1 MPPPP
6 PPPPVPSVVT
16 ISGTITFDD
25 VPVVVP
31 QGTNFSAITQQPV
44 RGTLVEAVSSSGAVL
59 ATDQTSLTGTYSL
72 EVPSEADVSIRVL
85 AQIQQNDT
93 ASWDVSVLDN
103 TNGDALYALS
113 GALTNSGIQDSVRD
127 LNASSTNAARSGAPF
142 AILDPIYDTLVMFSA
157 IDPDITFPQLDIHWS
172 VNNIPV
178 FGDSADGELGSSF
191 YRSGD
196 GIFILGDQNT
206 DADEFDSHVIVHE
219 WGHYYEDQISRS
231 DSVGGPHGGGDR
243 LDPRVAFSE
252 GWGNALS
259 AMILD
264 DPLYLD
270 SFVLNGN
277 NVVGGFNVE
286 NNNNLNEG
294 WFSEGSVQS
303 IMYDIFDSANDGADV
318 ISEGLSPIHEA
329 FISSTYINTPVFTT
343 IFAYLESLRGTG
355 IVDNADLNAL
365 LAEQS
370 INGTGITGLGESNDG
385 NIDSSLPVYN
395 RVIVNG
401 PPVEICSV
409 DDAGEF
415 NKLGNR
421 AYLTLTIPSAGS
433 YDFSMERIS
442 GDISRDPDFDIF
454 QNGAFVTRAI
464 SGAINNENATR
475 LLAAGEYVIDAMDFF
490 NLGETV
496 TQFANRTGDSCY
508 NFTVSQ

>member
-1 MPPPP
+1 
-6 PPPPVPSVVT
+6 
-16 ISGTITFDD
+16 
-25 VPVVVP
+25 
-31 QGTNFSAITQQPV
+31 V

-343 IFAYLESLRGTG
+343 IFAYLESL
-355 IVDNADLNAL
+355 
-365 LAEQS
+365 S
-370 INGTGITGLGESNDG
+370 I
-385 NIDSSLPVYN
+385 P
-395 RVIVNG
+395 
-401 PPVEICSV
+401 
-409 DDAGEF
+409 
-415 NKLGNR
+415 
-421 AYLTLTIPSAGS
+421 AYPFIIG
-433 YDFSMERIS
+433 
-442 GDISRDPDFDIF
+442 
-454 QNGAFVTRAI
+454 
-464 SGAINNENATR
+464 
-475 LLAAGEYVIDAMDFF
+475 
-490 NLGETV
+490 
-496 TQFANRTGDSCY
+496 
-508 NFTVSQ
+508 